1 LIDRRKTGSLEMVN
15 GNAMLA
21 RGDGVNEAPHNAKSP
36 GSAVVDL
43 DERRWL
49 ARHCR
54 GDKDAFPALLDAYRR
69 PVYSY
74 LVRNGVAASDRDDL
88 FQTIFLKIHT
98 AAPSYDAARPLA
110 PWLFTIVANTV
121 RNHLREGRLR
131 ERYLDDERAGGP
143 AIPFASAGTSAPLD
157 TPDPQ
162 PGPEQIAETRETVA
176 WLEQALLTL
185 APAQREALLLTT
197 VGGLRQQDVAQVLG
211 QPVNTIKTHLRR
223 ARLALAAALA
233 QRDAPS
239 DPSGETP

>member
-1 LIDRRKTGSLEMVN
+1 MVN
-15 GNAMLA
+15 GQATLA
-21 RGDGVNEAPHNAKSP
+21 RGDGVNEAPEQAKSRD
-36 GSAVVDL
+36 AALVDL

-54 GDKDAFPALLDAYRR
+54 GDQDAFPALLNAYRR

-74 LVRNGVAASDRDDL
+74 LVRNGVAAADRDDL
-88 FQTIFLKIHT
+88 FQTIFLKIHA

-143 AIPFASAGTSAPLD
+143 AMPLVANRQNQAAEVV
-157 TPDPQ
+157 DPQ

-176 WLEQALLTL
+176 WLEQALLKL

-197 VGGLRQQDVAQVLG
+197 IGGLRQQDVAQVLG
-211 QPVNTIKTHLRR
+211 QPVNTVKTHLRR

-233 QRDAPS
+233 ERDAPPES
-239 DPSGETP
+239 SGETP